1 MRCIKCNF
9 ENPDGSVFCSSC
21 GNNMNNINQNINMN
35 VNVQPVLNQNS
46 NIEPPKKKSAVL
58 PIVIGL
64 LLLGLIA
71 GIYFITIGN
80 KNENKKDDDVEENVV
95 DKIEDEIVETTK
107 TYNVGDEVTLVDGSS
122 WYYVSEVNGKVTLF
136 SKSNYGEKTYFCLD
150 GQNMYDTSHV
160 KDVVENQYLPSIKS
174 SISSAG
180 GDVSTTTARIFSV
193 DDIKNIINSTASEP
207 TKIEIDNEY
216 KWLFETGNY
225 WLSTHS
231 YDSSYNSVY
240 VVQSWITFGAI
251 NYDLAGSSLSDGSNV
266 FYIRPVLETSINNI
280 RK

>member
-58 PIVIGL
+58 PIVIVL

-136 SKSNYGEKTYFCLD
+136 SKSNYGEATYFCTD
-150 GQNMYDTSHV
+150 GQNMYETSNV

-193 DDIKNIINSTASEP
+193 DDIKQIINSTETEP
-207 TKIEIDNEY
+207 KNIEINSDY
-216 KWLFETGNY
+216 KWLFETGSY

-231 YDSSYNSVY
+231 YDNLYNSAY
-240 VVQSWITFGAI
+240 LIQSYGSFANITVDI
-251 NYDLAGSSLSDGSNV
+251 AGLNMGWGNL
-266 FYIRPVLETSINNI
+266 FNIRPVLETSINNI